1 MNAGPDLERIRGFE
15 TWLTVGRTNL
25 KVHRALNH
33 ALAEADLSLAQHEIL
48 VAIWQNS
55 GLTQSQL
62 SEQLLV
68 IKSNVSALIKKLEAR
83 GLVLRTVD
91 PGDTRSKR
99 LSLTRAGTA
108 LVTKSIALQNRI
120 VEAMASVMTDAELA
134 VISDV
139 MRRVGK
145 AIEALERDAGRDLE
159 S

>member
-1 MNAGPDLERIRGFE
+1 MKSGERLEKTRGFD

-25 KVHRALNH
+25 QVHRALNH

-55 GLTQSQL
+55 GQTQKQL
-62 SEQLLV
+62 SENLLV

-83 GLVLRTVD
+83 GLVLRTTD
-91 PGDTRSKR
+91 SSDTRNKR
-99 LSLTRAGTA
+99 LSLTPAGKA
-108 LVTKSIALQNRI
+108 LVKKSFALQNRI
-120 VEAMASVMTDAELA
+120 VAAMASVMSDEELA
-134 VISDV
+134 MISDV

-145 AIEALERDAGRDLE
+145 AIVALEKDLQNGSE